1 MTPIVLIHGSH
12 FENPRSRG
20 TNRCVVVSPR
30 LCLIVVGWWGV
41 IRGNT
46 VLFFIA
52 SAKELRAAW
61 DALDT
66 TACAGFS
73 VEGGQ
78 SGKAVCC
85 NLLGNTEASSRACC
99 LPSLLRSCVEAPEGN
114 SQDTFDL
121 VPVLQSSVCLS
132 PSFPGLFFPLLT
144 PCLGDESLPLLPS
157 PLPSVFL
164 MMAGD
169 ELFCWLTP

>member
-1 MTPIVLIHGSH
+1 MG
-12 FENPRSRG
+12 G
-20 TNRCVVVSPR
+20 
-30 LCLIVVGWWGV
+30 GGV

-61 DALDT
+61 GALDT
-66 TACAGFS
+66 RACARFS

-78 SGKAVCC
+78 MGKALCC

-121 VPVLQSSVCLS
+121 VPVLESSVCLLPPSLASSS
-132 PSFPGLFFPLLT
+132 PF
-144 PCLGDESLPLLPS
+144 LPPAWGMS
-157 PLPSVFL
+157 HSPPPLPTAICFSNDGRRCPSVCTQEAL
-164 MMAGD
+164 VNLCSVVNGACQ
-169 ELFCWLTP
+169 L